1 MVAWGDLAADPP
13 GPPRCGP
20 VPPVK
25 NRVAAAKRPRLTR
38 PVDTIILSGIRAL
51 GAHGVLPEE
60 QSRPQPFEV
69 DVELSVDLATAGR
82 SDALS
87 ETVDYDALTGRIVA
101 IIEAGGLSLLEALA
115 TRIATVCRADP
126 RVAGVVVTVKKLRP
140 PVPVHVDHVAVR
152 IER

>member
-1 MVAWGDLAADPP
+1 MD
-13 GPPRCGP
+13 
-20 VPPVK
+20 K
-25 NRVAAAKRPRLTR
+25 
-38 PVDTIILSGIRAL
+38 IIISGIRAL

-69 DVELSVDLATAGR
+69 DVELSVDTGAAGR

-87 ETVDYDALTGRIVA
+87 DTVDYDALTGRIVA

-115 TRIATVCRADP
+115 SRMADACRADP
-126 RVAGVVVTVKKLRP
+126 RVTAVVVTVKKLHP
-140 PVPVHVDHVAVR
+140 PIPAHVGHVAVR

>member
-1 MVAWGDLAADPP
+1 M
-13 GPPRCGP
+13 
-20 VPPVK
+20 
-25 NRVAAAKRPRLTR
+25 
-38 PVDTIILSGIRAL
+38 DTIILSGIRAL

-69 DVELSVDLATAGR
+69 DVELAVDLHAAGR

-87 ETVDYDALTGRIVA
+87 DTIDYDGLAGRIVQ
-101 IIEAGGLSLLEALA
+101 IVEAGGCSLLEALA
-115 TRIATVCRADP
+115 ARIAADCRADP
-126 RVAGVVVTVKKLRP
+126 RVEGVVVTVKKLRP